1 MDVCMYCL
9 YMCMHI
15 MLLGFLC
22 NFCICEHTH
31 LGRKWSL
38 VVGLYN
44 IPANVKIQNTQEQA
58 QYANLI
64 ELQASVSICL
74 CWHYRLG
81 IYWYLAPEESVHQK
95 SLFYTQMSESYL
107 LFRQDQIQSLLSQ
120 SCDLG
125 VVKRLVCLNDP
136 ESYAGGGL
144 GPWQVQPF
152 RIGLR

>member
-1 MDVCMYCL
+1 MNVCMHCV

-31 LGRKWSL
+31 LGIKWSL

-107 LFRQDQIQSLLSQ
+107 LFRQD
-120 SCDLG
+120 
-125 VVKRLVCLNDP
+125 
-136 ESYAGGGL
+136 
-144 GPWQVQPF
+144 
-152 RIGLR
+152 